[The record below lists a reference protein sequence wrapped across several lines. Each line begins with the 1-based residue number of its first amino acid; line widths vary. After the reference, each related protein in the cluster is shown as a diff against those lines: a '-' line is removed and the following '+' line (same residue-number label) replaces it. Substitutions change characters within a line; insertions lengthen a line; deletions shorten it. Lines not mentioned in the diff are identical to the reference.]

1 MSVTV
6 AQLGARMHY
15 AVPRILERVGLL
27 ERLYTDICAQKGW
40 PRWLRMV
47 PAALRPAR
55 LQRLIARVPEG
66 IPSRQITA
74 FTNFGLEY
82 ARLLARARDADER
95 NAAFLWS
102 GREFCRLVLA
112 RGLGGAKAVYVF
124 NSAGLEVLE
133 AARRRGIKGVLE
145 QTIAPRAV
153 EQALLREEAARFPGW
168 ESPVQGSAMMDEYCA
183 REKMEWD
190 AADLVVCGSEFVR
203 EGIVACGGDGGKC
216 VVVPYGLG
224 QKAAGA
230 ARSARRPGP
239 LRVLTAGA
247 VCLRKGAPHVLAA
260 AKQMGSK
267 AEFRWAGAIQIL
279 PRAERQMREYVELAG
294 MVPRSEIAAQY
305 AWADVFLLPSLC
317 EGSATSTYEAML
329 HGLPVVCTLETG
341 STVRDG
347 EDGFVIASRD
357 GNAIAGKLA
366 ALAGDSTLLAV
377 MAENARRNSAGYS
390 LEKYGER
397 LLAAFR
403 SRGVIS
409 S

>member
-1 MSVTV
+1 MSVIV

-27 ERLYTDICAQKGW
+27 ERLYTDICARKGW
-40 PRWLRMV
+40 PRWLRLV

-74 FTNFGLEY
+74 FTNFGIEY
-82 ARLLARARDADER
+82 ARQLARARDTDGR

-102 GREFCRLVLA
+102 GREFCRLVLQ
-112 RGLGGAKAVYVF
+112 RGFGGAKAVYVF

-145 QTIAPRAV
+145 QTIAPRTI
-153 EQALLREEAARFPGW
+153 EQALLRDETARFPDW
-168 ESPVQGSAMMDEYCA
+168 ESHVHEGALMEEYSA
-183 REKMEWD
+183 REKREWA

-203 EGIVACGGDGGKC
+203 DGIVACGGDGGKC
-216 VVVPYGLG
+216 VVVPYGLER
-224 QKAAGA
+224 K
-230 ARSARRPGP
+230 SVLVERRTRPPGP
-239 LRVLTAGA
+239 LRVLTVGA
-247 VCLRKGAPHVLAA
+247 VCLRKGAPYVLAA
-260 AKQMGSK
+260 AKKLGNS

-279 PRAERQMREYVELAG
+279 PGAEKEMRQHVELTG
-294 MVPRSEIAAQY
+294 VIPRSEIAAQY

-329 HGLPVVCTLETG
+329 HGLPVVCTSETG

-347 EDGFVIASRD
+347 EDGFIVPARD
-357 GNAIAGKLA
+357 GDALADKLA
-366 ALAGDSTLLAV
+366 MLAGDLALLET
-377 MAENARRNSAGYS
+377 MSQNAHRNSAGYS

-403 SRGVIS
+403 SRGVIAS
-409 S
+409 